1 MGQGIPA
8 VRGEVIEGDVAG
20 YHYYP
25 GRERVLGWFAAE
37 GLEIVE
43 EGYKQEGGG
52 WGYRH
57 LRACAAGGSA
67 ADVSA
72 TSA

>member
-1 MGQGIPA
+1 LPI

-25 GRERVLGWFAAE
+25 GRSQALAWLAEAGFAVVDEA
-37 GLEIVE
+37 
-43 EGYKQEGGG
+43 YDQQDG

-57 LRACAAGGSA
+57 LLLLAG
-67 ADVSA
+67 
-72 TSA
+72 